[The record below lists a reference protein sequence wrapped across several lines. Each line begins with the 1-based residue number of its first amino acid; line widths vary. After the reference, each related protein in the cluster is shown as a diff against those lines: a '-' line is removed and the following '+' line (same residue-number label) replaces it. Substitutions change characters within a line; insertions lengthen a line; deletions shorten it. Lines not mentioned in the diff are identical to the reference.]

1 MNEKEMIDINNVIS
15 IANQLCNT
23 KIMSSKLQELDTLKV
38 ELNKFQEQL
47 SNEEDIDNE
56 IFCSLILKIKKLNA
70 DITTLIDKNEK
81 EMKNVKQKIKNVN
94 QKKEENI
101 SQEIKYS
108 NNNNNSNSSTLSTL
122 SSTSTNVEQKTP
134 EKTPEKTQEKIMKE
148 MEAEQSNIDKLILI
162 NELINNERKNKKSNE
177 SNESNASNEKII
189 KIVTW
194 NVNGIR
200 SRVFNDK
207 VGIKSPKK
215 KIIKPEENSPMQN
228 LLNETDADI
237 ICLQETRCDIQN
249 GSCMVIPGYYGI
261 FNHSNLSGSR
271 GCNRYSGT
279 AIYTKEIPKQIQ
291 ISVPNYEDDEGR
303 IIIFQY
309 EKFIVVNVYSPNSGT
324 NYNNKILFQ
333 NALLEYINT
342 FIKNEN
348 GNNIEIFP
356 VIYCGDFN
364 MAIDTHFD
372 KSKFPVGPGLYKH
385 ELEYYDILKQNGF
398 VDTISK
404 KDKIVYTWWD
414 QRAKKIINPETNREI
429 NSIRYNNRGWRL
441 DYIFTRCFKS
451 GSSKVLKHIGE
462 EHSPHGSDHAPVF
475 GILKL

>member
-23 KIMSSKLQELDTLKV
+23 KIMSSKLQELGTLKV

-56 IFCSLILKIKKLNA
+56 IFCSLVLKIQKLNA
-70 DITTLIDKNEK
+70 DITTLIDNNE
-81 EMKNVKQKIKNVN
+81 
-94 QKKEENI
+94 KKEENI

-108 NNNNNSNSSTLSTL
+108 NNNNNNCNNNNSTLSTL
-122 SSTSTNVEQKTP
+122 SSTSTNVEP
-134 EKTPEKTQEKIMKE
+134 KTPEKTQEKIMKE

-177 SNESNASNEKII
+177 SNKSNASNTSNEKII

-207 VGIKSPKK
+207 VGVKSPKK

-261 FNHSNLSGSR
+261 FNHSN
-271 GCNRYSGT
+271 
-279 AIYTKEIPKQIQ
+279 
-291 ISVPNYEDDEGR
+291 
-303 IIIFQY
+303 
-309 EKFIVVNVYSPNSGT
+309 
-324 NYNNKILFQ
+324 
-333 NALLEYINT
+333 
-342 FIKNEN
+342 
-348 GNNIEIFP
+348 
-356 VIYCGDFN
+356 
-364 MAIDTHFD
+364 
-372 KSKFPVGPGLYKH
+372 
-385 ELEYYDILKQNGF
+385 
-398 VDTISK
+398 
-404 KDKIVYTWWD
+404 
-414 QRAKKIINPETNREI
+414 
-429 NSIRYNNRGWRL
+429 
-441 DYIFTRCFKS
+441 
-451 GSSKVLKHIGE
+451 
-462 EHSPHGSDHAPVF
+462 
-475 GILKL
+475 